1 VSLISLRTV
10 VTVVGALVVSTALT
24 ACGGPVKAGAAAT
37 FGGGR
42 ITTASLD
49 QTAVDW
55 KKQYDKN
62 PAADQTRQ
70 SIEAQATGGSSID
83 ANSPPRNALT
93 QLIDFRIWD
102 EVAHQQ
108 NVTVTATQV
117 DALIAASGG
126 QAKLDTLTL
135 AVGLPSKYSRDYVR
149 SYDIRKTVQQAIL
162 RDAGVTS
169 QSTSNS
175 PEVLQAQKAYVII
188 YLRAIKALNMKINP
202 RYGKFNLA
210 TMALGKVEYSLS
222 RTETGLTGA

>member
-1 VSLISLRTV
+1 MSLISFR
-10 VTVVGALVVSTALT
+10 TVVGALVVSTALT

-49 QTAVDW
+49 QTAIDW

-70 SIEAQATGGSSID
+70 SIAAQATGGSSID

-108 NVTVTATQV
+108 KVTVTPTQV

-126 QAKLDTLTL
+126 QAKLDILTL
-135 AVGLPSKYSRDYVR
+135 AVGLPSNYSRDYAR
-149 SYDIRKTVQQAIL
+149 SFAIRQTVQRAIL
-162 RDAGVTS
+162 QASGVTS
-169 QSTSNS
+169 QSTSTS
-175 PEVLQAQKAYVII
+175 PEVQRAQKAYVLI
-188 YLRAIKALNMKINP
+188 YLGAVKALNMKINP

>member
-1 VSLISLRTV
+1 MSLISFR
-10 VTVVGALVVSTALT
+10 TVVGALVVSTALT

-49 QTAVDW
+49 QTAIDW

-70 SIEAQATGGSSID
+70 SIAAQATGGSSID

-102 EVAHQQ
+102 EVARQQ
-108 NVTVTATQV
+108 KVTVTPTQV

-126 QAKLDTLTL
+126 QAKLDILTL
-135 AVGLPSKYSRDYVR
+135 AVGLPSNYSRDYAR
-149 SYDIRKTVQQAIL
+149 SFAIRQTVQRAIL
-162 RDAGVTS
+162 QASGVTS
-169 QSTSNS
+169 QSTSTS
-175 PEVLQAQKAYVII
+175 PEVQRAQKAYVLI
-188 YLRAIKALNMKINP
+188 YLGAVKALNMKINP

>member
-1 VSLISLRTV
+1 MSLISFR
-10 VTVVGALVVSTALT
+10 TVVGALVVSTALT

-70 SIEAQATGGSSID
+70 SIAAQATGGSSID

-108 NVTVTATQV
+108 NVTVTPTQV

-126 QAKLDTLTL
+126 QAKLDILTL
-135 AVGLPSKYSRDYVR
+135 AVGLPSNYSRDYAR
-149 SYDIRKTVQQAIL
+149 SFAIRQTVQRAIL
-162 RDAGVTS
+162 QASGVTS
-169 QSTSNS
+169 QSTSTS
-175 PEVLQAQKAYVII
+175 PEVQRAQKAYVLI
-188 YLRAIKALNMKINP
+188 YLGAVKALNMKINP

-210 TMALGKVEYSLS
+210 TMALGKVEYGLS